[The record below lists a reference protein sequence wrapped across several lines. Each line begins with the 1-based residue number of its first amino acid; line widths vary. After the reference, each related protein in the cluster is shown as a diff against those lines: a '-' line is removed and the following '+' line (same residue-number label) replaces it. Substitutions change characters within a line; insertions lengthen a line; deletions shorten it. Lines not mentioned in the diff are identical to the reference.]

1 MTNGEGAP
9 DTSPTGE
16 VGRVRRERFRRMAA
30 SIDGVTRGS
39 HHPAMRRFTVPAACM
54 AAVVAGLTAAPNQ
67 ALAQGDRPA
76 KLRPG
81 QSEPARRSATLDEL
95 FARLA
100 AAKDETEANGV
111 ASLIERRWMRS
122 DSDTADLLLARSGEA
137 IKDKDYPLAIELL
150 DRVIALQPGWAEAWN
165 RRATAFYLLDDPVS
179 AVADLHQTLAREPRH
194 FAALAGLG
202 HIYMANSDKTRA
214 LEAYRKA
221 LAIHPYLETLRTAV
235 EHLEPEIEGRDL

>member
-1 MTNGEGAP
+1 MRGEPSLSSAF
-9 DTSPTGE
+9 TSSWERWG
-16 VGRVRRERFRRMAA
+16 RERFRRTAA

-39 HHPAMRRFTVPAACM
+39 HHPAMRRLTVSAACM
-54 AAVVAGLTAAPNQ
+54 AAVMAGLTADPDR
-67 ALAQGDRPA
+67 ALAQSDRPS

-81 QSEPARRSATLDEL
+81 PSEPARRSATLDEL

-122 DSDTADLLLARSGEA
+122 GSDTADLLLARSGEA

-179 AVADLHQTLAREPRH
+179 AVADLRQALTREPRH

-202 HIYMANSDKTRA
+202 HVYMANGDKTRA
-214 LEAYRKA
+214 LDAYRRA
-221 LAIHPYLETLRTAV
+221 LAIHPYLDTVRTTV
-235 EHLEPEIEGRDL
+235 EHLAPEIDGRDL